1 MRPEKAY
8 ILEDLQTRFQ
18 GSPFILL
25 ADYSGLKV
33 DEFSKLRDRLV
44 EAGARCQVVKN
55 SFLRRATAAVG
66 APDLSEHLTGQTAVI
81 TGDSDIAA
89 AAKVLKKFTAE
100 FKKFGV
106 RAGVLDNQIL
116 AKADIDALADL
127 PAKPALQSQLLGLLN
142 APATQL
148 VRLLNEPGSMLAR
161 LLQAAIDKQGAPAAE
176 APAEAAA

>member
-8 ILEDLQTRFQ
+8 IIEDLQARFQ

-66 APDLSEHLTGQTAVI
+66 VPDLSEHLTGQTAVI
-81 TGDSDIAA
+81 TGESDVAA

-106 RAGVLDNQIL
+106 RAGVLENKVL
-116 AKADIDALADL
+116 AKADIEALADL
-127 PAKPALQSQLLGLLN
+127 PSKAALQSQLLGLLQ

-161 LLQAAIDKQGAPAAE
+161 LLQAAIDKQGAPAPAE
-176 APAEAAA
+176 APAA

>member
-18 GSPFILL
+18 ASPFLL
-25 ADYSGLKV
+25 VADYSGLKV

-66 APDLSEHLTGQTAVI
+66 VPDLSEHLTGQTAVI
-81 TGDSDIAA
+81 TGESDVAA

-100 FKKFGV
+100 FKKFTV
-106 RAGVLDNQIL
+106 RAGVLENKVL
-116 AKADIDALADL
+116 GKADIDALADL
-127 PAKPALQSQLLGLLN
+127 PSKAALQSQLLGLLN

-161 LLQAAIDKQGAPAAE
+161 LLQAAIDKQSAGAPAAAE
-176 APAEAAA
+176 APAA